1 MSEELKTPWMKY
13 YGDVPFH
20 LHYTDVSMSEAV
32 FRQAHAH
39 PDFTALSFMGRK
51 TTYHEMTAMIEIV
64 AKSFKAMGIRE
75 GEHVTLC
82 LPNVPQAIYCLYG
95 LNRIGAIAC
104 MIHPLSAVGEI
115 AFYLQET
122 GSTCCVTLDQFYD
135 KFAEVKKLV
144 EIPHLVIASV
154 GDELTPAKAI
164 GYRFIN
170 RRQVRRKYAGEAIS
184 WKAFLAAGNNFYD
197 PYFVEKKGNDAAV
210 ILFSGGTT
218 GKTKGILLSNLNFN
232 ALALQTA
239 TMCHCD
245 VTGKKM
251 LAAMPVFHGFG
262 LGVCIHTM
270 LASGGCS
277 ILVPRFTVKEYA
289 KLMKKQQPNF
299 IAGVPTLFEAL
310 TRNPYLDGVDLSCLM
325 GVFSG
330 GDTLPVELKK
340 RIDKFLFAHG
350 ASVRVREGYGTTEC
364 VTASCLT
371 PYLEEREGSIGLPY
385 PDTYYKICT
394 PGTAEEVPYGTDGE
408 ICLTGPSV
416 MLGYL
421 NNPEETADALRTH
434 ADGHVWLHTGDMG
447 FMDADGFIYFK
458 QRIKRMIVI
467 SGYNVYPNQL
477 ENIIDQHDAVHMSCV
492 IGVPDSYKM
501 HKAKAFVV
509 LKDGYKPSEALK
521 NSILEHCR
529 RNIAKYALPYDIE
542 FRTELPKTLVGKI
555 AYTVLEQEEAEKTAK
570 AAEEAAARERAAAAA
585 KFEKAAAMEEKKA
598 ARRDGVKKDRSR
610 AAASA
615 AAPETETAENAGTE
629 ETEPAPGQA
638 DADGK

>member
-1 MSEELKTPWMKY
+1 MSEELKTPWLKC
-13 YGDVPFH
+13 YGEVPFH
-20 LHYTDVSMSEAV
+20 LDYPDISMSEAV
-32 FRQAHAH
+32 YRTARKN
-39 PDFTALSFMGRK
+39 PDAMALSFMGRH
-51 TTYHEMTAMIEIV
+51 TSYHEMTAMIEIV

-82 LPNVPQAIYCLYG
+82 LPNVPQAIYCLYA

-115 AFYLQET
+115 VFYLQET
-122 GSTCCVTLDQFYD
+122 GSRCVVTLDQFYD
-135 KFAEVKKLV
+135 KFLEVKKQV
-144 EIPHLVIASV
+144 EIPHLIIASV
-154 GDELTPAKAI
+154 GDELTAAKAI

-170 RRQVRRKYAGEAIS
+170 RKQTSRKYAGEAVS
-184 WKAFLAAGNNFYD
+184 WKSFLAAGNDFYE
-197 PYFVEKKGNDAAV
+197 PYFIEKKGKDPAV

-232 ALALQTA
+232 ALAMQTIA
-239 TMCHCD
+239 MFHGEVC
-245 VTGKKM
+245 GAKM

-262 LGVCIHTM
+262 LGVCIHTI
-270 LASGGCS
+270 LFGGGTS

-289 KLMKKQQPNF
+289 KLIKKQRPNL

-310 TRNPYLDGVDLSCLM
+310 TRNPYLDGVDLSCLR

-330 GDTLPVELKK
+330 GDSLPAELKK
-340 RIDKFLFAHG
+340 RIDKFLFSHG
-350 ASVRVREGYGTTEC
+350 ATVRVREGYGTTEC

-371 PYLEEREGSIGLPY
+371 PYHEEREGSIGLPY
-385 PDTYYKICT
+385 PDTYYKICR
-394 PGTAEEVPYGTDGE
+394 PGSEEEVPYGEDGE

-421 NNPEETADALRTH
+421 NNPEENEETLRTH

-447 FMDADGFIYFK
+447 YMDADGFIYFK

-467 SGYNVYPNQL
+467 SGYNVYPTQL

-509 LKDGYKPSEALK
+509 LKDGYKPSAKLK
-521 NSILEHCR
+521 ESIMEHCR
-529 RNIAKYALPYDIE
+529 KNIAKYALPYDIE

-555 AYTVLEQEEAEKTAK
+555 AYTVLEKEEEEKMAK
-570 AAEEAAARERAAAAA
+570 AAEEQAA
-585 KFEKAAAMEEKKA
+585 KEKAAEMARLEKAAAAEEKKA
-598 ARRDGVKKDRSR
+598 AKK
-610 AAASA
+610 
-615 AAPETETAENAGTE
+615 
-629 ETEPAPGQA
+629 
-638 DADGK
+638 K